1 MSTFVSRDDETI
13 FAVILSAERDVRTMI
28 ALTLSV
34 LSPHA

>member
-1 MSTFVSRDDETI
+1 VM
-13 FAVILSAERDVRTMI
+13 LSAERDVRTTI